1 MKFKASVKSCILM
14 IIMIIITAGLVVA
27 CPLIIGS
34 GEFVTS
40 AGGNEY
46 VKTWNMVSG
55 EIVFPFQKL
64 KILGELLGKLFGE
77 QFGELFGGEGLG
89 VMATTSL
96 ENCAEFING
105 MTKKQLIT
113 PDFITLFA
121 KVSDYVY
128 IAFVGI
134 LAVDLFLAL
143 LFLICV
149 RNNGVRV
156 FCRIFSIIFGIAM
169 AVIFVYYLVFTL
181 ASIFHFFSLDLA
193 NETYYLTGKSIL
205 MSLFAGGTIWGLICT
220 IFSAIFISKQFK
232 WFGKP
237 YPEIKKQKK
246 AA

>member
-46 VKTWNMVSG
+46 VNSWNVISG
-55 EIVFPFQKL
+55 TIVFPFQKL
-64 KILGELLGKLFGE
+64 QLL
-77 QFGELFGGEGLG
+77 GGEGFG

-105 MTKKQLIT
+105 MVKMQLIT
-113 PDFITLFA
+113 PDFIALYTSVA
-121 KVSDYVY
+121 DYVY

-134 LAVDLFLAL
+134 LAVDLVFAL
-143 LFLICV
+143 FFLICK

-156 FCRIFSIIFGIAM
+156 FCRIFSVIFGIVM

-205 MSLFAGGTIWGLICT
+205 MSLFAGGTIWGFVCML
-220 IFSAIFISKQFK
+220 FSAIFIGKQFK